1 MFHVLPNF
9 FLKKFLKVIF
19 FFFTKIYC
27 QVLTMEKRL
36 AIVGAG
42 ISGLLACKYAV
53 EKGFSP
59 VVFEAEEVVGGV
71 WNHTAESTKL
81 QNPRPTY
88 QFSDFPWPSSVTE
101 VFPSHNQVLEYVQS
115 YAQNFGLFPYIKFN
129 SKVVG
134 LDYIGESDGEMET
147 WDLWGGTGKPFDS
160 KGKWHVLVQDTKSGS
175 IEVYMLYFR

>member
-1 MFHVLPNF
+1 M
-9 FLKKFLKVIF
+9 K
-19 FFFTKIYC
+19 
-27 QVLTMEKRL
+27 
-36 AIVGAG
+36 
-42 ISGLLACKYAV
+42 
-53 EKGFSP
+53 
-59 VVFEAEEVVGGV
+59 
-71 WNHTAESTKL
+71 
-81 QNPRPTY
+81 
-88 QFSDFPWPSSVTE
+88 E

-134 LDYIGESDGEMET
+134 LDYVGESDGEMET